1 MQISR
6 RAFLKYCALASASLG
21 LGPDEIMGL
30 KEALANPDAPS
41 VLWLQGS
48 GCSGCTISFLNY
60 ISPSEPADAIDVLIK
75 SVNLVYQPTL
85 SAGAGESVVADIKKA
100 ENFILLV
107 EGGVPMGF
115 GGHACVPWSD
125 GGKEVPF
132 NEAVQTLSAKANQVV
147 CVGTCAAYGGI
158 SAMGANPAAV
168 KSVQEVIGRNTINV
182 SGCPPHPNWVV
193 ETLVQLLQGKTI
205 SLDNQGR
212 PVSIYGG
219 QRRMCDQ
226 CPFEG
231 RGEAR
236 TLGVK
241 GQCMEALG
249 CWGEVISAPC
259 PTTQWNNRVN
269 WCIGAGSPCLGCT
282 EPTFPGASLSR
293 RRGRGGPPGRGGPRG
308 PGGPP
313 GRGPRR
319 G

>member
-6 RAFLKYCALASASLG
+6 RSFLRCCALASASLG
-21 LGPDEIMGL
+21 LGPKELVDLE
-30 KEALANPDAPS
+30 EALADPQAPS

-60 ISPSEPADAIDVLIK
+60 VSPSEPVDAAEVLIK
-75 SVNLVYQPTL
+75 SANLIYHPTL
-85 SAGAGESVVADIKKA
+85 SAGAGESVVADIRKA

-107 EGGVPMGF
+107 EGGVPTAF

-125 GGKEVPF
+125 GGREVPF
-132 NEAVQTLSAKANQVV
+132 QEAVRALSAKASQVV

-158 SAMGANPAAV
+158 SAMGANPMAV
-168 KSVQEVIGRNTINV
+168 KSVQETIGRSTVNV
-182 SGCPPHPNWVV
+182 SGCPPHPNWIV
-193 ETLVQLLQGKTI
+193 ETLVQLLQGKTVA
-205 SLDNQGR
+205 LDGRGR

-219 QRRMCDQ
+219 RRMCDQ
-226 CPFEG
+226 CPFRG

-236 TLGVK
+236 SLGMS

-249 CWGEVISAPC
+249 CWGEVGSTPC

-269 WCIGAGSPCLGCT
+269 WCIAAGSPCLGCT
-282 EPTFPGASLSR
+282 DPTFPGATSLLR
-293 RRGRGGPPGRGGPRG
+293 RRGGGGERGRGR
-308 PGGPP
+308 
-313 GRGPRR
+313 GRGR

>member
-1 MQISR
+1 
-6 RAFLKYCALASASLG
+6 
-21 LGPDEIMGL
+21 
-30 KEALANPDAPS
+30 
-41 VLWLQGS
+41 
-48 GCSGCTISFLNY
+48 
-60 ISPSEPADAIDVLIK
+60 
-75 SVNLVYQPTL
+75 
-85 SAGAGESVVADIKKA
+85 
-100 ENFILLV
+100 
-107 EGGVPMGF
+107 
-115 GGHACVPWSD
+115 
-125 GGKEVPF
+125 
-132 NEAVQTLSAKANQVV
+132 
-147 CVGTCAAYGGI
+147 
-158 SAMGANPAAV
+158 
-168 KSVQEVIGRNTINV
+168 VQEVIGRNTINV